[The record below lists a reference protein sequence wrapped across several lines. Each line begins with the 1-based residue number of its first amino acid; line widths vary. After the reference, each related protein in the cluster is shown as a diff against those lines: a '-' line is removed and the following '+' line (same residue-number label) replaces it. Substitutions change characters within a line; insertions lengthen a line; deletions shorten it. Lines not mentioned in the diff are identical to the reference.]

1 MKKKLSKLTALLLSL
16 TLALSI
22 VPVWADSPSVS
33 VYLDGHFLSHT
44 DARPY
49 ILNDR
54 TMVPIYQLAQALGCD
69 VGWDGATKTVTLTR
83 AGDTVKMVIDD
94 PTAYV
99 NGKPVAM
106 DVAPTIMED
115 RTMIP
120 AAYVAAFFGQKVEWD
135 GETRRVYITEDK
147 SVAEG
152 SNLEAWALPMGSM
165 LAQLDHGK
173 PDCFGLYARSVAG
186 IGLSNKLP
194 YAECRK
200 ILSSSW
206 SIKNRDD
213 LIGTVISMTF
223 SGHNDNFRGMAADV
237 KLRSQ
242 AEREAISAASSVW
255 PLYMWEYTEY
265 VDEKWGDRG
274 ILCWDLFRM
283 SNLVQW
289 GYTAGYITYEE
300 ALALIEPAATL
311 LCENFSSWEEAYENY
326 LDGYNWWARNDVL
339 GKDIWQ
345 TSRGKTYQTIKQNY
359 GSIFQDSLFETGV
372 IPLPGLSVEDVIATL
387 PS

>member
-120 AAYVAAFFGQKVEWD
+120 AAYVAAFFGQKVE
-135 GETRRVYITEDK
+135 
-147 SVAEG
+147 
-152 SNLEAWALPMGSM
+152 
-165 LAQLDHGK
+165 
-173 PDCFGLYARSVAG
+173 
-186 IGLSNKLP
+186 
-194 YAECRK
+194 
-200 ILSSSW
+200 
-206 SIKNRDD
+206 
-213 LIGTVISMTF
+213 
-223 SGHNDNFRGMAADV
+223 
-237 KLRSQ
+237 
-242 AEREAISAASSVW
+242 
-255 PLYMWEYTEY
+255 
-265 VDEKWGDRG
+265 
-274 ILCWDLFRM
+274 
-283 SNLVQW
+283 
-289 GYTAGYITYEE
+289 
-300 ALALIEPAATL
+300 
-311 LCENFSSWEEAYENY
+311 
-326 LDGYNWWARNDVL
+326 
-339 GKDIWQ
+339 
-345 TSRGKTYQTIKQNY
+345 
-359 GSIFQDSLFETGV
+359 
-372 IPLPGLSVEDVIATL
+372 
-387 PS
+387 